1 MITILYVILAI
12 IAILII
18 SIISTPYIDNAV
30 RFAKFKKIT
39 VEQLKKRFSTLKE
52 EKPEN
57 FFYKMSSESTI
68 YHVDYKLTMGGASD
82 IYFEAEENKIKSILI
97 VSRFNPEKWLIKI
110 KKTYITNR
118 NETHSIDKSFN
129 YGKEIYKVIPKEYSS
144 ESLKKLFP
152 TSKFDFGINHN
163 KKFFMYFY

>member
-1 MITILYVILAI
+1 MIVILYIILGI

-39 VEQLKKRFSTLKE
+39 VEQLKKRFSTIKE
-52 EKPEN
+52 EKPET
-57 FFYKMSSESTI
+57 FFYKINPESTI
-68 YHVDYKLTMGGASD
+68 LHVDYKLTMGGASD
-82 IYFEAEENKIKSILI
+82 IYFETEENKIKSILI
-97 VSRFNPEKWLIKI
+97 ISKFNSEKWLMKI

-118 NETHSIDKSFN
+118 NENHTIDKSFD
-129 YGKEIYKVIPKEYSS
+129 YGKEIYKIIPKEYSS
-144 ESLKKLFP
+144 EALRKLFP
-152 TSKFDFGINHN
+152 TSKFDFGINHD

>member
-1 MITILYVILAI
+1 MIIILYVILAI
-12 IAILII
+12 FVILIL

-30 RFAKFKKIT
+30 RFAKFLKLNT
-39 VEQLKKRFSTLKE
+39 EQLKKRFSTLKE
-52 EKPEN
+52 QKPET
-57 FFYKMSSESTI
+57 FFYKMNPESII

-82 IYFEAEENKIKSILI
+82 IYFETEDNKIKSILI
-97 VSRFNPEKWLIKI
+97 ISKFNADKWFDKI

-118 NETHSIDKSFN
+118 KENHTIDKSFD
-129 YGKEIYKVIPKEYSS
+129 YGKEIYKVLPKEYSS
-144 ESLKKLFP
+144 EALKKLFP